1 MIKEEFDKFGLIKI
15 SNFVQDQDFYKL
27 CENIDKEI
35 NFEYIKNEKKF
46 SKLGGGLI
54 GNININT
61 GHYGNLIWSYL
72 KKNNINKIIEQLTGL
87 TENEYQVFFGGNLLF
102 HYPKSYNQLFHTD
115 GKKHPRKVIIT
126 LALDEINNQNGPTE
140 IYKGSHQ
147 KNLPYW
153 KFLFKYIFKEKYKL
167 YLNKGDIFIREAFI
181 WHRGTKNKSNK
192 NRVLINFIISEKKN
206 ELLDYKT
213 DENMYFFDNMF
224 NSDLKGRFKEF
235 FNVKLLP
242 IYFIYR
248 FLRSFKNQSK

>member
-87 TENEYQVFFGGNLLF
+87 TEN
-102 HYPKSYNQLFHTD
+102 K
-115 GKKHPRKVIIT
+115 
-126 LALDEINNQNGPTE
+126 
-140 IYKGSHQ
+140 
-147 KNLPYW
+147 
-153 KFLFKYIFKEKYKL
+153 
-167 YLNKGDIFIREAFI
+167 
-181 WHRGTKNKSNK
+181 
-192 NRVLINFIISEKKN
+192 
-206 ELLDYKT
+206 
-213 DENMYFFDNMF
+213 
-224 NSDLKGRFKEF
+224 
-235 FNVKLLP
+235 
-242 IYFIYR
+242 
-248 FLRSFKNQSK
+248 